1 MNEHRHFYLL
11 TLYVALAA
19 TAILFSS
26 AFNIDKGKP
35 TVHKGER
42 EDFFG
47 YKVLQYSSPNN
58 KGVIITAPLRLNGSG
73 GIAKFG
79 QDGTEKWFS
88 PKDSSEKKS
97 HMAKHLGLSVTKD
110 SSGSRFIA
118 CSPSLAHPCYEN
130 VFLNSLCYNI
140 TDEFQELSSFN
151 SLFKECKEKKVN
163 LVFLFDGSESM
174 TGAEFDKNKDF
185 IRGIMDNVKTN
196 KSIKVAAAQFS
207 TEFRTVFDFN
217 DYVNGTALEKLEKEE
232 QLMSLTN
239 THKALKLTLSS
250 IFENQTAGASEDAA
264 KAVVIITDGDPSD
277 TDRNHKSVETY
288 ERKEIVRI
296 VIGVKNVNLEKLR
309 NIASKPKDKNALK
322 IENYDGLTGL
332 LENLQKQIF
341 DIEGSIVTRSEKL
354 TVEMSQSG
362 FSAVSHKDTL
372 ILGSVGSN
380 TWRGALSE
388 PQKQDKLILDP
399 EMQEAS
405 YMGYSLSVGERNGS
419 PLYFTGAPRFDHVGQ
434 VIVFQPD
441 DDKWNTTQRITG
453 DQIGSYFGAEL
464 CSVDIDSD
472 GNTDFLLVG
481 APMFYL
487 SEERKEGIIYIYSL
501 SDEME
506 LTMEHQVRAPSMGR
520 FGTTISSLSDLN
532 GDGLRDVAVGAPL
545 EQDNAGAVYI
555 YLGQR
560 GTGIRKRSSQRIT
573 GADFEPGLRFFG
585 QSINGDID
593 LGDDGLPD
601 IVVGSQ
607 GAAVVLRSK
616 PILDVMADLSFYP
629 NMISIVKTTCLEKGT
644 ILPMVIVKVCFE
656 MVEVTQIEA
665 EPRINI
671 SLMLNVDP
679 MRQKHRGFFQDNERT
694 SRNIM
699 YTYELTGKETCF
711 NYSIFMEVCR
721 KDTLS
726 PVIIKLNFLQ
736 AGSDDARA
744 VLNVD
749 SKKQAVIKV
758 PFEKYCDKE
767 FCIPDL
773 KVDFKFRSKEL
784 LVRENNR
791 FIILITLD
799 NNGDHSYDTSLSIHY
814 PPGLSFAKMEP
825 TETNK
830 VDQNCLPQETGVPNK
845 TICGISSPVFLSKSS
860 ATFNA
865 TFHIAK
871 DFEWNDTMSMTV
883 TAESKNSNPN
893 KTLSVTKV
901 IPVKYS
907 VRMAIALGDSSV
919 SELKFT
925 PENYEPQ
932 RMVIIYDIQNTG
944 FKDFP
949 ISVSL
954 FFPSKLEHNFEV
966 QNYRVVVKP
975 NKTACSVIST
985 QKSENCPQGKDCVTM
1000 ECNTFTLKNYSDV
1013 HFSLEG
1019 DVHYGNF
1026 NNYLSDMPI
1035 LKRYT
1040 GVEGEVNFMSFIQ
1053 IDYDSGR
1060 YVLDSPK
1067 HEKKNQ
1073 TDNNKTK
1080 KKASVLVEFIV
1091 PPNRL
1096 VIIMTAAVL
1105 GFLLLI
1111 IIIIIMLKCGCFKRK
1126 NHIYYVT
1133 RR

>member
-1 MNEHRHFYLL
+1 MENYTEEQTFRLL
-11 TLYVALAA
+11 A

-88 PKDSSEKKS
+88 PKGIQTFHIYPHCIMKEKK
-97 HMAKHLGLSVTKD
+97 G
-110 SSGSRFIA
+110 SSLIQI
-118 CSPSLAHPCYEN
+118 PSLAHPCYEN

-239 THKALKLTLSS
+239 THKALKLTL

-362 FSAVSHKDTL
+362 FSAVSHK
-372 ILGSVGSN
+372 V
-380 TWRGALSE
+380 
-388 PQKQDKLILDP
+388 K
-399 EMQEAS
+399 
-405 YMGYSLSVGERNGS
+405 RNGS

-487 SEERKEGIIYIYSL
+487 SEERKEGMIYIYSL

-506 LTMEHQVRAPSMGR
+506 LKREHEVRAPSMGR

-532 GDGLRDVAVGAPL
+532 GDGLTDVAVGAPL

-560 GTGIRKRSSQRIT
+560 GKGIRKRFSQRIT

-699 YTYELTGKETCF
+699 YTYELTGKET
-711 NYSIFMEVCR
+711 Y
-721 KDTLS
+721 TLS

-814 PPGLSFAKMEP
+814 PPGLSFLNSVYFFVLFSQQ
-825 TETNK
+825 TNK

-860 ATFNA
+860 E
-865 TFHIAK
+865 AK
-871 DFEWNDTMSMTV
+871 DLLSTQLFFMFNTIFSV
-883 TAESKNSNPN
+883 CILSKNSNPN

-907 VRMAIALGDSSV
+907 VRMAIAF
-919 SELKFT
+919 ELKFT

-975 NKTACSVIST
+975 NKTACL
-985 QKSENCPQGKDCVTM
+985 KPNCPQGKDCVTM

-1026 NNYLSDMPI
+1026 NNYLSVCTDMPI

-1067 HEKKNQ
+1067 HE
-1073 TDNNKTK
+1073 
-1080 KKASVLVEFIV
+1080 ASVLVEFIV

-1111 IIIIIMLKCGCFKRK
+1111 IIIIIMLKVRFLL
-1126 NHIYYVT
+1126 
-1133 RR
+1133 